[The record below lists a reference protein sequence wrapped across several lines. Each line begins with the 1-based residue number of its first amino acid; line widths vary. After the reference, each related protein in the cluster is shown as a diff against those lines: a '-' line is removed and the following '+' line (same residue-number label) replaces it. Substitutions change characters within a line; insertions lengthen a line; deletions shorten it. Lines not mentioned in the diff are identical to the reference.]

1 MSELPPELWEIIFE
15 YLFEDINTLLSCSLV
30 CTVLV
35 PICQR
40 HLFATI
46 SLPGSGLRI
55 DRFCTLLKGSPH
67 IGDYVRSLTLQAPT
81 RHSRAAAIYILR
93 NGTQRLTRLGLR
105 GFDWPSCP
113 ESLQRALLEVISRP
127 TITTIGLMFVDRFPA
142 GALCGT
148 TVRHL
153 VLDASDTA
161 PPDDALDHD
170 VCPPPALKSLQM
182 LSLGWSPDATAHVD
196 HWLQS
201 AQLDLS
207 GLQTVVVDCETY
219 QIYTLTPFVEGDA
232 SRVSR
237 LVISYS
243 FSDLHASLIHR
254 LSEALTAAGSALVNL
269 RDIHI
274 LWYRPHADVAVGET
288 LDAHL
293 ADRERFPALKRVTWR
308 FATIGP
314 ARAQPLGYD
323 HTFPGFDL
331 EKVVAGDEARVRP
344 DIEAKL
350 KEGMPQCHALGL
362 LYF

>member
-1 MSELPPELWEIIFE
+1 MPS
-15 YLFEDINTLLSCSLV
+15 
-30 CTVLV
+30 
-35 PICQR
+35 
-40 HLFATI
+40 
-46 SLPGSGLRI
+46 
-55 DRFCTLLKGSPH
+55 
-67 IGDYVRSLTLQAPT
+67 
-81 RHSRAAAIYILR
+81 SRLGRGPLAWFLYAAIR
-93 NGTQRLTRLGLR
+93 HRKQTSTGPGARHEVTS
-105 GFDWPSCP
+105 P
-113 ESLQRALLEVISRP
+113 LQRALLEVIRRP
-127 TITTIGLMFVDRFPA
+127 KITTIGLMFVDRFPA

-161 PPDDALDHD
+161 PPDDAPDHD
-170 VCPPPALKSLQM
+170 VCPPPALESLQM

-196 HWLQS
+196 RWLQS

-207 GLQTVVVDCETY
+207 GLQTIVVDCETY
-219 QIYTLTPFVEGDA
+219 QIYTLSRFVEGDA

-243 FSDLHASLIHR
+243 FSDLHGVASLIQR

-269 RDIHI
+269 RDIDI
-274 LWYRPHADVAVGET
+274 LWYRPHADVAVGEA

-308 FATIGP
+308 LATIGP
-314 ARAQPLGYD
+314 ARAHPLGYD

-331 EKVVAGDEARVRP
+331 AKVVAGDEAKVRP
-344 DIEAKL
+344 DIEAKF
-350 KEGMPQCHALGL
+350 KDGRPQCSALGL